1 MVLKPRMKVIVVLH
15 PGLEMVIVT
24 RPTIMRGVNG
34 MEMIV
39 VMVVLMITVIFVNV
53 LIPIINL

>member
-1 MVLKPRMKVIVVLH
+1 MVLKPRMKV
-15 PGLEMVIVT
+15 MVIVT
-24 RPTIMRGVNG
+24 RPTIMRDVNG